1 MNNFLYY
8 TPTKV
13 FFGKNEENKIADI
26 IKEYGFKK
34 IMIHYGMSSI
44 KKIGLYDKI
53 VKLLNDNNISFV
65 ELGGVSPNPKLSL
78 VYEGIK
84 LAKSNNVELILAIG
98 GGSVI
103 DSAKA
108 IADGCC
114 YEGDVWDF
122 FKKIK
127 KPEKALPVGAILTL
141 SAAGSE
147 MSDSCV
153 ITNDKTKE
161 KRGVSSITHR
171 CLFAVMN
178 PELTYSVSKFQ
189 TGCGIVDIMM
199 HTMERYYSVNDDTP
213 ITDELCLGL
222 CRTVVESGFKAINN
236 PNDYETRANLMWA
249 SSLSHNSLMG
259 CGKEYYMPVHQ
270 IEHELSGMFDNIAHG
285 AGLSVLFP
293 AWAKVVYKS
302 DINRFKRFAVEVM
315 KIKGDENDSDE
326 ELAYKGI
333 IALEGFYRSIGMPTR
348 LSELGVYEDSF
359 EALARNYTFQGTRTI
374 PDRVLVDYDK
384 CLEILK
390 MAK

>member
-1 MNNFLYY
+1 MNNFIYY
-8 TPTKV
+8 TPTKMY
-13 FFGKNEENKIADI
+13 FGKNEEDNLGKI
-26 IKEYGFKK
+26 IKELGYKK
-34 IMIHYGMSSI
+34 ILFHYGKSSI
-44 KKIGLYDKI
+44 KKSRLYDKV
-53 VKLLNDNNISFV
+53 VKNLKENEIEYI
-65 ELGGVSPNPKLSL
+65 ELGGVEANPKLSL

-84 LAKSNNVELILAIG
+84 IAKENNIDMILAVG

-103 DSAKA
+103 DSSKA
-108 IADGCC
+108 IANGYYYD
-114 YEGDVWDF
+114 GDVWDF
-122 FKKIK
+122 FKKVNISK
-127 KPEKALPVGAILTL
+127 KSLPVGAILTI

-153 ITNDKTKE
+153 ITNDKTLE
-161 KRGVSSITHR
+161 KRGFSSVTNR
-171 CLFAVMN
+171 CKFAILN
-178 PELTYSVSKFQ
+178 PELTYTVSKFQ

-199 HTMERYYSVNDDTP
+199 HTMERYYSVNDSTP

-222 CRTVVESGFKAINN
+222 CRSAVKSGFKVIEN
-236 PNDYETRANLMWA
+236 PNDYEARADLMWA

-302 DINRFKRFAVEVM
+302 DVERFKRFAIEVM
-315 KIKGDENDSDE
+315 GIKGNELDTDEDI
-326 ELAYKGI
+326 AYKGI
-333 IALEGFYRSIGMPTR
+333 IALEGFYKNIGMPTR
-348 LSELGVYEDSF
+348 LSELGVFEDSF
-359 EALARNYTFQGTRTI
+359 DKLARNYTFGGTRTI

-390 MAK
+390 TAK